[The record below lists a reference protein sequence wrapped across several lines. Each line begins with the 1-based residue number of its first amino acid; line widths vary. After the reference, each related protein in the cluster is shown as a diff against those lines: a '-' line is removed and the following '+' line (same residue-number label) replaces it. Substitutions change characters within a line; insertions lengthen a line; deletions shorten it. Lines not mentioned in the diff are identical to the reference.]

1 MDMLIELMSL
11 QGPKDYYLKLFK
23 PYVHGA
29 ARLLLFAIEPHN
41 NEFIDAFLSKLPT
54 SEIRFMKE
62 VVSPWVSRPH
72 YIITALLDPF
82 PSEAFYKFDP
92 R

>member
-1 MDMLIELMSL
+1 LMSL
-11 QGPKDYYLKLFK
+11 QGPKDYYLKLLK

-29 ARLLLFAIEPHN
+29 ACLLLFAIEPHN
-41 NEFIDAFLSKLPT
+41 NEFIDAFLSNLPA

-62 VVSPWVSRPH
+62 VVSHWVSRPN
-72 YIITALLDPF
+72 YIIDAKFTALLDTF
-82 PSEAFYKFDP
+82 PSEASYKFDP